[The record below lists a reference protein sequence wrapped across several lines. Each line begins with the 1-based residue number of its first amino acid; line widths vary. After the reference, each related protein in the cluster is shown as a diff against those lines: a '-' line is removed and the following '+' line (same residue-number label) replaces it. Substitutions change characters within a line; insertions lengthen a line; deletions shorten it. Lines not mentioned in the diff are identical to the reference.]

1 MLHFMLIAIFACV
14 VMADQ
19 FRPSEGVVPSGDRQP
34 LPFWSADGSAGVLA
48 ITWGIAIAL
57 VIAQLVAGRIARR
70 RLEQTGE
77 YSAVM
82 RFDRV
87 VLSARW
93 LAVMSH
99 ATCVLALGSLAA
111 NRAIVGNVV
120 VLDEL
125 LTSAPAL
132 LVIIAG
138 WWASFPMDRL
148 MREAVMVRSL
158 DRSRPVFRG
167 PTRIGHVL
175 MQVRHQVLLVLVPM
189 SALTAISEL
198 SPGVIAFASAK
209 LEHAA
214 GGVGA
219 FGRWLATS
227 DGQSLSHT
235 VIQITGVVLLL
246 ALMPLGI
253 RWLWDTV
260 PIRSG
265 TMAED
270 LLGLCH
276 RNGVRARELLLWRT
290 DGTMINGAVI
300 GVFGRARHILL
311 TDALLNDLPIDQVRA
326 VLAHE
331 LGHIRHRHIIWLG
344 LALISSVLVLTFLIG
359 IAINLTLAALMVERL
374 PAWVEY
380 AGATGAILGAFVIF
394 GWVSRKFEWQADAF
408 AAVALSRDELAASDT
423 MNASASLTNAGFNPV
438 AQNST
443 IITSAMGQISL
454 QLTPPGLPV
463 VTPNAVTPNAVRA
476 MAGALDSVAAL
487 NHIPRRRFA
496 FRHGS
501 IQTRIENLVALEGAS
516 LGALPIDRTARRIKL
531 VTIVLTVLAA
541 IALVLDTLAHAGAV

>member
-1 MLHFMLIAIFACV
+1 MLIAIFACV

-70 RLEQTGE
+70 RLERSGE

-87 VLSARW
+87 VLCARW
-93 LAVMSH
+93 LGVMSH

-175 MQVRHQVLLVLVPM
+175 MQLRHQVLLVLVPM

-209 LEHAA
+209 LEHGS

-235 VIQITGVVLLL
+235 VIQLTGVVLLL
-246 ALMPLGI
+246 AIMPLGI

-290 DGTMINGAVI
+290 GGTMINGAVI
-300 GVFGRARHILL
+300 GVLGRARHILL

-359 IAINLTLAALMVERL
+359 IAINFTLAALMVERL

-394 GWVSRKFEWQADAF
+394 GWVSRRFEWQADAF
-408 AAVALSRDELAASDT
+408 AAVALSRDELATSGTMTAS
-423 MNASASLTNAGFNPV
+423 AASLTNTVFNPV
-438 AQNST
+438 APNST
-443 IITSAMGQISL
+443 IITSATGQISL
-454 QLTPPGLPV
+454 QPTPPGPPV
-463 VTPNAVTPNAVRA
+463 VTSNAVTPNAVRA

>member
-1 MLHFMLIAIFACV
+1 
-14 VMADQ
+14 
-19 FRPSEGVVPSGDRQP
+19 
-34 LPFWSADGSAGVLA
+34 
-48 ITWGIAIAL
+48 
-57 VIAQLVAGRIARR
+57 
-70 RLEQTGE
+70 
-77 YSAVM
+77 
-82 RFDRV
+82 
-87 VLSARW
+87 
-93 LAVMSH
+93 
-99 ATCVLALGSLAA
+99 
-111 NRAIVGNVV
+111 
-120 VLDEL
+120 
-125 LTSAPAL
+125 
-132 LVIIAG
+132 
-138 WWASFPMDRL
+138 
-148 MREAVMVRSL
+148 MREAAMVRSL

-214 GGVGA
+214 GVVGA
-219 FGRWLATS
+219 FGRWLSTS

-235 VIQITGVVLLL
+235 MIQLAGVVLLL

-265 TMAED
+265 AMAED

-290 DGTMINGAVI
+290 HGTMINGAVI
-300 GVFGRARHILL
+300 GVLGRARHILL
-311 TDALLNDLPIDQVRA
+311 TDALLDDLPIDQVRA

-331 LGHIRHRHIIWLG
+331 LGHVRHRHIIWLG
-344 LALISSVLVLTFLIG
+344 LALISSVLVLTFIIG
-359 IAINLTLAALMVERL
+359 IAINLTLAAFMVERL
-374 PAWVEY
+374 PGWVEY

-394 GWVSRKFEWQADAF
+394 GWVSRRFEWQADAF
-408 AAVALSRDELAASDT
+408 AAVALSRDELAASGT
-423 MNASASLTNAGFNPV
+423 MNANAASLTNSGVDPIAP
-438 AQNST
+438 NST
-443 IITSAMGQISL
+443 IITSAMGEISV
-454 QLTPPGLPV
+454 QPTPPTPPGPPI
-463 VTPNAVTPNAVRA
+463 VTLNAVRA

-531 VTIVLTVLAA
+531 ITIVMTILAA
-541 IALVLDTLAHAGAV
+541 AALVWDTLAHANAV